1 MILQDF
7 IESLIIAVIS
17 IIVAELFRVFAMP
30 RIRRARASGKKTEFA
45 FGSWRKPFVKVYI
58 DRTATLKGAAKM
70 FSRAT
75 PADTI
80 YGQCK
85 TCSDYPKF
93 YLESLA
99 NALQKNVSLNMLVS
113 SAHSEENLAFAK
125 ELLSYKNAIIKAHE
139 FGFLRYVGIKDKE
152 VIIVVTQPVSYV
164 GVHIFDKELATYIQ
178 KNFEEQW
185 NDSRSVPLQT
195 EE

>member
-1 MILQDF
+1 MENF
-7 IESLIIAVIS
+7 IIAVVS
-17 IIVAELFRVFAMP
+17 IIVAELFRVFALP
-30 RIRRARASGKKTEFA
+30 SIQRASGKKKKKTEFA
-45 FGSWRKPFVKVYI
+45 FGSWRKPYVKVYA
-58 DRTATLKGAAKM
+58 DRNATLRGAAKM

-75 PADTI
+75 SADTI

-93 YLESLA
+93 YLDGLA
-99 NALQKNVSLNMLVS
+99 NALQRNVSLDMLVS
-113 SAHSEENLAFAK
+113 SAHSQENLAFAK
-125 ELLSYKNAIIKAHE
+125 ELLSYKKATIKAHE
-139 FGFLRYVGIKDKE
+139 FGFLRYVGIKDRE

-185 NDSRSVPLQT
+185 NDPRSVLLRT
-195 EE
+195 ED